1 MTHVVRQAESD
12 AVPVRRVY
20 LVAGEL
26 SGDILGAGL
35 MRALKARHPG
45 VEFRGLGGPR
55 MLAEGLA
62 SLYPLE
68 TLSVMGLV
76 EVLKHLPELV
86 RVRRHLRRDAL
97 AWQPDIMVGID
108 APDFNL
114 GLERQ
119 LREAGITTAHYV
131 SPSVWAWRQGRVKGI
146 ARSVDAMLTF
156 LPFEAAF
163 YVKHR
168 VPVAFVGH
176 PLADELPLVND
187 RQSARR
193 AFGLEPDEE
202 VLALLPGSRRNELRF
217 MAATFVEAAQRLVET
232 RERLRVVIPAATPE
246 RRQELEVL
254 LQQRP
259 ALRDRVMLLDG
270 QAREAMVASDLV
282 LLASGTA
289 ALEAMLCHRPMLVG
303 YRMAPMTH
311 RIARWMVKTPWISL
325 PNLIAQESL
334 VPELIQDEANAEAI
348 ARQLEAMLSDPQ
360 GRSALETR
368 FAAMHEGLQRDA
380 SRRAAEAIEALVAG
394 RPLPPSVAPECA
406 QEVADPDSA
415 VSDAGAS
422 NKTAAGASNKTAA
435 GASHKTAAGASHKT
449 AAGAS
454 HKLASQDSDTGA
466 APTQARGDTDGR

>member
-1 MTHVVRQAESD
+1 MTHAARDVASETGSI
-12 AVPVRRVY
+12 RRVY

-26 SGDILGAGL
+26 SGDILGASL
-35 MRALKARHPG
+35 MRALKARHPE
-45 VEFRGLGGPR
+45 VAFRGLGGPR
-55 MLAEGLA
+55 MIAEGLE

-76 EVLKHLPELV
+76 EVIKHLPELI
-86 RVRRHLRRDAL
+86 RVRRTLRRDAL
-97 AWQPDIMVGID
+97 DWEPDIMVGID

-119 LREAGITTAHYV
+119 LRESGVTTAHYV

-187 RQSARR
+187 RRATREALGIAADAR
-193 AFGLEPDEE
+193 
-202 VLALLPGSRRNELRF
+202 VLALLPGSRRNEIRF
-217 MAATFVEAAQRLVET
+217 MGETFLEAAERLVKA
-232 RERLRVVIPAATPE
+232 RPGLAVVIPAATPE
-246 RRQELEVL
+246 RRQELEAL
-254 LQQRP
+254 LAARP
-259 ALRDRVMLLDG
+259 ALAACVSLLDG

-311 RIARWMVKTPWISL
+311 RIARLMVKTEWISL
-325 PNLIAQESL
+325 PNLIARESL
-334 VPELIQDEANAEAI
+334 VPELIQDEASSEAI
-348 ARQLEAMLSDPQ
+348 ATRLGELLDDEAARTALEA
-360 GRSALETR
+360 R

-394 RPLPPSVAPECA
+394 QPLPDSVSPRLAE
-406 QEVADPDSA
+406 EVAEATADETDD
-415 VSDAGAS
+415 VRQEAG
-422 NKTAAGASNKTAA
+422 G
-435 GASHKTAAGASHKT
+435 
-449 AAGAS
+449 
-454 HKLASQDSDTGA
+454 
-466 APTQARGDTDGR
+466 GR